1 MKKIGIFRWIAKKKK
16 TNKMQD
22 ELKMGKRLCILFLSV
37 QVWKNI
43 SAATEL
49 CQYERLAMRKRINMS
64 ANEQMILSTDFD
76 IRQIQKQSYLWVLQ
90 NMLLY
95 ENYTLWKSVS

>member
-1 MKKIGIFRWIAKKKK
+1 MKKIGIFRLIAKKK

-49 CQYERLAMRKRINMS
+49 CQCERLATRKSINMS
-64 ANEQMILSTDFD
+64 ANEQMILSADFD